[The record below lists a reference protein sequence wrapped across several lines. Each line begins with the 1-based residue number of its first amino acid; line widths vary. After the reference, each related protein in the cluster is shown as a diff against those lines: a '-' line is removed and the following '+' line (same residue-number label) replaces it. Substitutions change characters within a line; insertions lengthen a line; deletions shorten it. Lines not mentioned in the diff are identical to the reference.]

1 MADGPQEKGETVARK
16 LPPMMP
22 LAQIHG
28 TYIVA
33 QSEDGFYLLDQH
45 AAHERIYYEIYSKKL
60 AEENHQQYPLLI
72 PLTIECSP
80 SEAEV
85 LESRLDYLRRWGLEM
100 EPFGGTTFVVR
111 AYPTWFPREDAV
123 GLIHEIIEWLKEHG
137 KVDTAMLRDATAK
150 MMSCKAAIKANRY
163 LRREE
168 MEKLLEQLNQ
178 CDNPFTCPH
187 GRPIFVHFST
197 YELEKMFKRV
207 M

>member
-1 MADGPQEKGETVARK
+1 AESR
-16 LPPMMP
+16 LPHLLP

-33 QSEDGFYLLDQH
+33 QAEDGFYLLDQH

-60 AEENHQQYPLLI
+60 GEENHKQYPLLV
-72 PLTIECSP
+72 PLTVECSP
-80 SEAEV
+80 AEAEV
-85 LESRLDYLRRWGLEM
+85 LESRLDYLRKWGLEI

-111 AYPTWFPREDAV
+111 AYPTWFPSEQPV
-123 GLIHEIIEWLKEHG
+123 ELVHEIIEWLKEHG
-137 KVDTAMLRDATAK
+137 EVDTAMLRDRAAK
-150 MMSCKAAIKANRY
+150 MMSCKAAIKANRH
-163 LRREE
+163 LRQDE
-168 MEKLLEQLNQ
+168 MEELLRQLNL

-187 GRPIFVHFST
+187 GRPILIHFST